1 MFQLRSNF
9 AFIFDRQLA
18 SFFTRKNESIWEI
31 LNKLRF
37 LDNSFFFFVFT
48 KSCILLSA
56 VPEFSN
62 QVTVCALAV
71 KTSAYV
77 IPFRGTSSRPKA
89 YKLKYSFVIPLY
101 PYKPLNKI
109 EQNFLSSYKILYLFV
124 SSPWILQSINSRVD
138 LYVAILQCQ
147 RSPI

>member
-48 KSCILLSA
+48 KSYILLSA

-89 YKLKYSFVIPLY
+89 YKLKYSFAIPLSLNLWI
-101 PYKPLNKI
+101 KLNKTF
-109 EQNFLSSYKILYLFV
+109 FLFTKSCIYSLAVPEFYN
-124 SSPWILQSINSRVD
+124 Q
-138 LYVAILQCQ
+138 
-147 RSPI
+147 